1 MKHWLE
7 YTVLCLLLWLLK
19 YGLFN
24 ISDVVDELIN
34 LTFELEELLRRN
46 FFLYLRCDIGIVI
59 WQWFVMVSKC

>member
-46 FFLYLRCDIGIVI
+46 FFSLLALRHWNCDLAVVCDG
-59 WQWFVMVSKC
+59 Q